1 MVRKTL
7 YLPVSAAMLEEIVE
21 ETIPFDKL
29 DLLSKI
35 AALQLMPENANHAM
49 SLDAIAHAVASQKY
63 VPHQPEISLK
73 RLKQICNSST
83 IATGPIGHSE
93 DPSEQMFTEAFT
105 FEGGSY
111 VVFPGIVDDA
121 TYVLRNLTKAIF
133 LSRESPFSSEFIQQ
147 ARTITTAILELTDLI
162 ALKAGMKRGIDPV
175 SSQDVVV
182 PSNTILQKL
191 KRSLVFTTDELSQ
204 YFVSGDSLLNALHPL
219 IAGLGDIEA
228 SKFNLSNGPLHVK
241 PLISLD
247 NKIVVSE
254 PGVLLASLRH
264 HLILEAIDKNLSTE
278 LARQYRFAIWD
289 NVIEMLDYMGIQ
301 LRQLAPT
308 NPDTPHLA
316 GIFLLDYDKALYV
329 QLITDD
335 LSDYQSDQVFGYW
348 EGQRFCDPMHE
359 LSADIE
365 KTLLSQQYPPNE
377 IMDLVLLKS
386 LGRAASLAFK
396 DRSVTD
402 GKVWLYMSASE
413 LETIALAE
421 GGDPLVLL
429 KYARARERMREKT
442 EIFSFEQLN
451 EFQFYRKYKHS
462 YYMSDEKLP
471 THMMITPGFAGEIVK
486 EVAHQRDRHGAP
498 AYEYGYV
505 VEVTCRYSEDI
516 PIYIPIN
523 DIGARAA
530 DLVQL
535 GLFNIWTI
543 GPDYTKHNQKKVHS
557 KYVGFADMISY
568 WLCQFS
574 SLVNDILTALPDRQ
588 IPIVIELELSPYEQW
603 IDISDQLLKT
613 PVQDV
618 NSLVE
623 VDVRNRERR
632 ISVVLPP
639 EIVGILAGTDNTGE
653 LSIMAIIIESLRK
666 LTLATIGNVSNHVD
680 LANTTQVLK
689 ALVPTSSK
697 KMVTISSSHHLPQL
711 APVVSPHFR
720 LLKEHDEQEVLDSLA
735 EHLASQGWQPGP
747 VKPEDRVKFI
757 DDNVV
762 GYLYERLKGL
772 IATLRFDEL
781 VSWLVSHNES
791 AIARLFETRLTIPT
805 RLACFYES
813 SSMVETLKEELPDI
827 NRASVALRFLVEY
840 ATSCP
845 SNGIRPMTL
854 ELFDQLMALS
864 SAIISWGFDSDYLKY
879 EILDIA
885 LDILPSGRVGATR
898 DQLLKAQSSF
908 LVEYTSEE
916 ISRAK
921 RGFSHYVGKTNS
933 IVTTKDIEELKKDPL
948 IAEFDEASLA
958 EFGLTFTEFGYL
970 IGEIYNLGEG
980 QDGPV
985 KRLGIAELVG
995 SLSPTLRWSQEK
1007 VSLALDHLTL
1017 SSRPDFLK
1025 PPTPFLPTDVYPWRF
1040 NRALSYIR
1048 RPLIKIEHASGDEL
1062 MWGNRHLFSSHGYLF
1077 ELIITSRL
1085 FAQSGKMREL
1095 MGKFNRERGE
1105 TFNNDV
1111 ALLFEARV
1119 GLIVRRRSKKLGK
1132 KYIRGNLGDLGD
1144 IDVLVIDKHCQ
1155 RIFVIECKDLAIART
1170 PHELKTELDYVFKG
1184 SMTKKSTIEKH
1195 KLRAT
1200 WVQDNLASV
1209 LGAFNI
1215 ASTQHWK
1222 VEPLL
1227 VFDEAI
1233 FSSHIYCSPM
1243 IVLSYRQLVE
1253 DVLPTWDKNKEW
1265 IFL

>member
-1 MVRKTL
+1 VK
-7 YLPVSAAMLEEIVE
+7 
-21 ETIPFDKL
+21 ETNPFDKL

-35 AALQLMPENANHAM
+35 AALQLLPENANHAM

-63 VPHQPEISLK
+63 IPHQPEISLK

-83 IATGPIGHSE
+83 ITTGPIGHSE

-121 TYVLRNLTKAIF
+121 TYALRNLTKAIF
-133 LSRESPFSSEFIQQ
+133 LSRESPFPSEFIQR
-147 ARTITTAILELTDLI
+147 ARTITTAILKLTDLI

-175 SSQDVVV
+175 SSQGVVV
-182 PSNTILQKL
+182 PSNTILQNL
-191 KRSLVFTTDELSQ
+191 KKSLVFTTDELSQ
-204 YFVSGDSLLNALHPL
+204 YLVPGDSLLNALRPL
-219 IAGLGDIEA
+219 IVGLGDIEA
-228 SKFNLSNGPLHVK
+228 SKFDLGNGPLHVK
-241 PLISLD
+241 PLTSLD

-254 PGVLLASLRH
+254 PGILLASLRH
-264 HLILEAIDKNLSTE
+264 HLILEAINKNLATE
-278 LARQYRFAIWD
+278 LARQYRLAIWD

-308 NPDTPHLA
+308 NPDAPHLA
-316 GIFLLDYDKALYV
+316 GLFLLDRDKALYV

-335 LSDYQSDQVFGYW
+335 LSDYKSDQVFGYW

-365 KTLLSQQYPPNE
+365 KTLFKEQYPPNE
-377 IMDLVLLKS
+377 IMDLVLLQS

-396 DRSVTD
+396 DRSVPD

-413 LETIALAE
+413 LETITLAE

-523 DIGARAA
+523 DIGTRAA

-535 GLFNIWTI
+535 GLFNIWII
-543 GPDYTKHNQKKVHS
+543 GPDYSIHDQKKVHS
-557 KYVGFADMISY
+557 IYVGFADMISY
-568 WLCQFS
+568 WLWQFS
-574 SLVNDILTALPDRQ
+574 SLVNDILASLPYRQ

-603 IDISDQLLKT
+603 TDISDKLLKN
-613 PVQDV
+613 PVQDISSHV
-618 NSLVE
+618 R

-632 ISVVLPP
+632 ISIILSP
-639 EIVGILAGTDNTGE
+639 EIVSTLAGTDNHGE
-653 LSIMAIIIESLRK
+653 LSIMAIVIESLRK
-666 LTLATIGNVSNHVD
+666 MTLATTGNAGNQVN
-680 LANTTQVLK
+680 LADTIRVLK
-689 ALVPTSSK
+689 SLVPATSK
-697 KMVTISSSHHLPQL
+697 KMMIISAGHSVPQL
-711 APVVSPHFR
+711 APVDSPHFR
-720 LLKEHDEQEVLDSLA
+720 PVKEHNEQAVLDSLA
-735 EHLASQGWQPGP
+735 ECLASQGWQPGSIKP
-747 VKPEDRVKFI
+747 VDRVAFI
-757 DDNVV
+757 NNEVV
-762 GYLYERLKGL
+762 GYLYKQLTGL
-772 IATLRFDEL
+772 IATIRFDEI
-781 VSWLVSHNES
+781 VSWLVSHNE
-791 AIARLFETRLTIPT
+791 ATIARLFETRMTIPT

-813 SSMVETLKEELPDI
+813 KNLVETLNKELPDI
-827 NRASVALRFLVEY
+827 NQASLALRFLIEY
-840 ATSCP
+840 VITCP
-845 SNGIRPMTL
+845 SNEIRPMTL
-854 ELFDQLMALS
+854 ELFDHLMALS

-885 LDILPSGRVGATR
+885 LDILPSGRIGATR
-898 DQLLKAQSSF
+898 DELLKAQSSF

-916 ISRAK
+916 ITRAK
-921 RGFSHYVGKTNS
+921 RGFSRYVGKTNN
-933 IVTTKDIEELKKDPL
+933 IVTTKDIEEFKKDPL
-948 IAEFDEASLA
+948 IAEFDEATLA

-970 IGEIYNLGEG
+970 IGEIYNLGGE

-985 KRLGIAELVG
+985 KRLDIASLVD
-995 SLSPTLRWSQEK
+995 SLSSTLQWSKEK
-1007 VSLALDHLTL
+1007 ISLAVNHLML
-1017 SSRPDFLK
+1017 SPRSDFLK
-1025 PPTPFLPTDVYPWRF
+1025 PPRPFSITDVYPWRF

-1048 RPLIKIEHASGDEL
+1048 RPLLKIEHASGDEL
-1062 MWGNRHLFSSHGYLF
+1062 MWGNRHLFNSHGYLF
-1077 ELIITSRL
+1077 ELIVGSRL
-1085 FAQSGKMREL
+1085 FAQSAKMREL

-1111 ALLFEARV
+1111 ALLFETRP
-1119 GLIVRRRSKKLGK
+1119 GLIVHRRSKKLGK

-1144 IDVLVIDKHCQ
+1144 IDVLVIDKHCR

-1170 PHELKTELDYVFKG
+1170 PHELKAELDSLFKG
-1184 SMTKKSTIEKH
+1184 STKEKSTVEKH
-1195 KLRAT
+1195 KLRTT
-1200 WVQDNLASV
+1200 WVQDNLASI
-1209 LGAFNI
+1209 LDAFNI
-1215 ASTQHWK
+1215 SFTTHWK
-1222 VEPLL
+1222 VETLL

-1233 FSSHIYCSPM
+1233 FSSHIYRSPM

-1253 DVLPTWDKNKEW
+1253 EVLPTWDKNKEW